1 MRHKNITMV
10 GDFET
15 TVFDGQTFTE
25 VWASALVPLYS
36 EDVQIFHSLDDTMKY
51 LRSLKTN
58 VTIYYHNLKFDGSFW
73 LDWLIR
79 NGYRQAFDD
88 LDGYSDQ
95 YFANAIELHPVQQ
108 KATNMPDK
116 SFNYTISDRGQW
128 YRMVIKTRK
137 QIIELRDSMKLLPFS
152 VRAIGKSFKT
162 KHQKKDMEYKG
173 IRYAGCEITPL
184 EREYIANDVLV
195 VKEALEIMFQ
205 QGHTDLTIG
214 SCCLHEYQRLIGKD
228 RYEALFPNM
237 YDIRLDPDVYGSTN
251 ADEYIRKSY
260 KGGWCYLVPGKRG
273 KRYTAGLTADVN
285 SLYPSVMSSESGA
298 VYPIGLPVFWK
309 GNYIPVEALSLRK
322 FYFVRIRTRFYIKPN
337 HLPFV
342 QVKTSFEYLPTECLE
357 TSDIYN
363 MFDGKYYK
371 SWVSDDG
378 TVHEAKIEMTLT
390 MMDYKLLREHYDL
403 VDCEIL
409 DGCYFDCISGLFDVY
424 IDKYKKI
431 KQESTGATRQLAKL
445 FLNNLYGKLA
455 ASTNNSFKVC
465 YVKDDGT
472 LSFVPVESYDKKPG
486 YIPAGSAVTSYAR
499 NFTIKAAQKNYH
511 GPNLPGFIYADT
523 DSIHCDLRPEDLVGV
538 PVHPTAFCHWKI
550 ESCWDTGWY
559 VRQKTYIEHVV
570 QEDLEPCEPYWNIKC
585 AGMPERCKRLFE
597 ASMTGEPPRGITNL
611 EEDELEFIGER
622 RTLEDFDIGLNVPG
636 KLLPK
641 RIRGGILLT
650 STVYSMRG

>member
-137 QIIELRDSMKLLPFS
+137 QVIELRDSMKLLPFS

-228 RYEALFPNM
+228 RYEAFFPNM

-260 KGGWCYLVPGKRG
+260 KGGWCYLVPDKRG

-409 DGCYFDCISGLFDVY
+409 DGCYFDCVSGLFDVY

-465 YVKDDGT
+465 YVKADGT

-523 DSIHCDLRPEDLVGV
+523 DSIHCDLSPEDLVGV

-597 ASMTGEPPRGITNL
+597 SSMTGEPPRGITNL
-611 EEDELEFIGER
+611 EEDEIEFIEQR

>member
-25 VWASALVPLYS
+25 VWASALVPLYT

-137 QIIELRDSMKLLPFS
+137 QVIELRDSMKLLPFS

-260 KGGWCYLVPGKRG
+260 KGGWCYLVPDKRG

-409 DGCYFDCISGLFDVY
+409 DGCYFDCVSGLFDVY

-465 YVKDDGT
+465 YVKADGT

-523 DSIHCDLRPEDLVGV
+523 DSIHCDLSPEDLVGV

-570 QEDLEPCEPYWNIKC
+570 QEDLEPCDPYWNIKC

-597 ASMTGEPPRGITNL
+597 SSMTGEPPRGITNL
-611 EEDELEFIGER
+611 EEDEIEFIEQR